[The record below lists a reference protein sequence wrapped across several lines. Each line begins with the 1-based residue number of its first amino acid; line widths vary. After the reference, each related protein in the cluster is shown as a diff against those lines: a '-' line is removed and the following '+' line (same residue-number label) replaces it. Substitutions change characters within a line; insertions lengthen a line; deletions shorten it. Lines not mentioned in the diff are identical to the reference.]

1 MEENKDKDPAK
12 AKADIPQKPAPPKPP
27 RPTGPFAAQPPAIS
41 TRADHKPPPPP
52 PPAVSGR
59 DLINNPPQPRVKQN
73 WDLEL
78 PLVPAS
84 LIPQTYNRF
93 AHTAAVT
100 VVDDPGMICNPLL
113 VFGQPGCGKTHFINY
128 VAYALTAK
136 VGIGKVLLTD
146 GARLSRAIEMALAD
160 GTLDRLGAFIGGM
173 NALVIDDLH
182 KLEISPANA
191 PHIARLVANFLENK
205 KQVVL
210 SSGLSPGHISALED
224 AAGAEFTGG
233 WNVDL
238 KQPTAAQVKEIL
250 AKRAKQAGL
259 AVSEEI
265 LADIASGSASL
276 AEAVTAL
283 EKLRKEKTGPGA

>member
-1 MEENKDKDPAK
+1 MEEDKKHSEPGNDPA
-12 AKADIPQKPAPPKPP
+12 DTPRKPAPPRPP
-27 RPTGPFAAQPPAIS
+27 VPMGGQPPSIS
-41 TRADHKPPPPP
+41 TRAEHKPPPPEAP
-52 PPAVSGR
+52 SVSGR
-59 DLINNPPQPRVKQN
+59 DLINEPPKPHVRQD
-73 WDLEL
+73 WGLEL

-128 VAYALTAK
+128 IAYALTAK

-146 GARLSRAIEMALAD
+146 GPRLSRAIGKALAG
-160 GTLDRLGAFIGGM
+160 GTLDRLEAFIGGM

-191 PHIARLVANFLENK
+191 PHIARLVQGFLENK

-210 SSGLSPGHISALED
+210 SSGLSPRHIAALEESL
-224 AAGAEFTGG
+224 GAEFTGG

-238 KQPTAAQVKEIL
+238 KQPTPAQVKEIL

-259 AVSEEI
+259 AVAEEI
-265 LADIASGSASL
+265 LAELAAGAPSL
-276 AEAVTAL
+276 GEAVKAL
-283 EKLRKEKTGPGA
+283 EKLRREKDKPGD

>member
-1 MEENKDKDPAK
+1 MEEDKKPNEPGQEPA
-12 AKADIPQKPAPPKPP
+12 DTPQKPAPP
-27 RPTGPFAAQPPAIS
+27 RQPNFGGLQVPSIS
-41 TRADHKPPPPP
+41 TRANHKPPPPP
-52 PPAVSGR
+52 PPSVSGR
-59 DLINNPPQPRVKQN
+59 DLIKDPPQPRVRQD
-73 WDLEL
+73 WGLEL
-78 PLVPAS
+78 PLVPSS

-128 VAYALTAK
+128 IAYALTAK
-136 VGIGKVLLTD
+136 VGLGKVLLTD
-146 GARLSRAIEMALAD
+146 GPRLSRAIEKALAD
-160 GTLDRLGAFIGGM
+160 GTLDRLGAFIAGM

-191 PHIARLVANFLENK
+191 PHIARLVQGFLENK

-210 SSGLSPGHISALED
+210 SSGLSPRHIAALEE
-224 AAGAEFTGG
+224 ALGAEFTGG

-238 KQPTAAQVKEIL
+238 KQPTPAQVKEIL

-259 AVSEEI
+259 AVAEEI
-265 LADIASGSASL
+265 LAEIAAGAPSL
-276 AEAVTAL
+276 GEAVKAL
-283 EKLRKEKTGPGA
+283 EQLRKQNNKPGA